1 MAGDADANRAPAHL
15 PKDEAGTPG
24 RAPAKYPSDVTEAT
38 VSVAVELTDTK
49 HRFRSRPTQRMRC
62 VSALSDVNEAESA
75 ENLSE
80 EQC

>member
-1 MAGDADANRAPAHL
+1 MDACQNETLARL
-15 PKDEAGTPG
+15 PKDEAGRPG
-24 RAPAKYPSDVTEAT
+24 RAPANYPSDVTEAT
-38 VSVAVELTDTK
+38 VSVAVELNDTK

-62 VSALSDVNEAESA
+62 VSALSDVTEAESA